1 MQQANKSEEQFISKV
16 YSKRIGQGYVFCMRP
31 QRYLQNDRKAHL
43 EICGKIAKIL
53 GISGKPKVTCIF
65 SRVL

>member
-1 MQQANKSEEQFISKV
+1 MQQANESEEQFISKV

-43 EICGKIAKIL
+43 EIYGKIAKIL
-53 GISGKPKVTCIF
+53 GISNNFRET
-65 SRVL
+65 